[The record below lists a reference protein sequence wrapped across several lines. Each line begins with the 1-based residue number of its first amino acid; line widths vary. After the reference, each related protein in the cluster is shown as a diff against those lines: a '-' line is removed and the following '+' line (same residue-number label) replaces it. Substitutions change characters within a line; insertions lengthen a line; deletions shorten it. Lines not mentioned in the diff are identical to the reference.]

1 MFYPRE
7 MSSASGAEQSRE
19 SALRIAAVGRAY
31 PPHYHDQDT
40 LLAALRELWGERH
53 YNLDRLERMHRNVL
67 VGGRHLAL
75 PIEAYRDLDRF
86 GAANDAWI
94 RVALEVGA
102 GAVEDALTRA
112 GLSAP
117 DVDALWFTTVT
128 GLATPSLDALLCNRM
143 PFRPDLKRV
152 PMFGLGCMAGAA
164 GLARAADYVRG
175 FPDHVAVL
183 LAVELCSLTLQ
194 REDLSVPNLIASGLF
209 GDGGAAAVVC
219 GERREAIGPRVVAT
233 HAVFYPETE
242 EIMGWRI
249 SETGFRLVLSAELPA
264 LIRRRLRADVDTF
277 LARHELAR
285 ADVRAWICHPGGPA
299 VLDAI
304 HETLELPEGALDR
317 SWKTLRETGNLS
329 SASVLMVLRDALDAN
344 DLAAG
349 DPAVILAMGP
359 GFSTELVL
367 VEW

>member
-1 MFYPRE
+1 M
-7 MSSASGAEQSRE
+7 
-19 SALRIAAVGRAY
+19 RIAAVGRAF

-40 LLAALRELWGERH
+40 LLAALRDLWGGRH

-75 PIEAYRDLDRF
+75 PIEAYRDLERF

-94 RVALEVGA
+94 DVALEVGA
-102 GAVEDALTRA
+102 GALEEALARA
-112 GLSAP
+112 GLSAS

-128 GLATPSLDALLCNRM
+128 GLATPSLDALLCNRL
-143 PFRPDLKRV
+143 PFRPDVKRV

-164 GLARAADYVRG
+164 GIARAADYVRG

-209 GDGGAAAVVC
+209 GDGGAAVVVC
-219 GERREAIGPRVVAT
+219 GERRASAGPRVIGT
-233 HAVFYPETE
+233 HAVFYPDTE

-249 SETGFRLVLSAELPA
+249 SENGFRLVLSAELPA
-264 LIRRRLRADVDTF
+264 LIRRRLRADVDAF
-277 LARHELAR
+277 LARHDLTR
-285 ADVRAWICHPGGPA
+285 GDVRAWICHPGGPA
-299 VLDAI
+299 VLEAI
-304 HETLELPEGALDR
+304 RETLDLPDGALDR
-317 SWKTLRETGNLS
+317 SWRTLREVGNLS
-329 SASVLMVLRDALDAN
+329 SASVLLVLRDALDDD
-344 DLAAG
+344 DLAPG

-359 GFSTELVL
+359 GFATELVL
-367 VEW
+367 AEW